1 LLAACVFTC
10 IGNLLPAAAITAE
23 STFDVQVLTATAVN
37 PTVAAVTGGS
47 LDDQFEP
54 LASPKL
60 LSRGAAFWL
69 KLRSAE
75 RLAGVPAAGIPV
87 VVMHAAQQ
95 TQADAAVY
103 VAKRRGRN
111 QVQMAAPLAA

>member
-1 LLAACVFTC
+1 
-10 IGNLLPAAAITAE
+10 
-23 STFDVQVLTATAVN
+23 
-37 PTVAAVTGGS
+37 VTSGS

-54 LASPKL
+54 LTSARL

-75 RLAGVPAAGIPV
+75 GLAGVPAAGIPV

-95 TQADAAVY
+95 TQADLYAARAAAAVSLSQA
-103 VAKRRGRN
+103 VAS
-111 QVQMAAPLAA
+111 LL

>member
-47 LDDQFEP
+47 LDDP
-54 LASPKL
+54 
-60 LSRGAAFWL
+60 SR
-69 KLRSAE
+69 LRAPSCSA
-75 RLAGVPAAGIPV
+75 
-87 VVMHAAQQ
+87 
-95 TQADAAVY
+95 
-103 VAKRRGRN
+103 
-111 QVQMAAPLAA
+111 AAPHFG